1 MPRPA
6 AFDLQCPLMS
16 KRLAALCAILPF
28 LPACGQQGDEVR
40 TAPPQSIHADNLPCE
55 DTYGF
60 RLSAGNW
67 RDTCKSDFALREL
80 VKKTLGLG
88 QGTWAAQEM
97 MFRDQGCRVPAQL
110 CAEKLQ
116 LEQAK
121 KEVAAHAEAE
131 RRQNIGDLVAAVN
144 GRHGDCDRPI
154 LGFKKDNPS
163 MELWHAMRV
172 VDHVWLHRGSTYFPD
187 KDEFT
192 IWFLSCDEPSR
203 AAQKQ

>member
-1 MPRPA
+1 
-6 AFDLQCPLMS
+6 MS
-16 KRLAALCAILPF
+16 KRLAALCVILP
-28 LPACGQQGDEVR
+28 LLSACGQQGDGVR
-40 TAPPQSIHADNLPCE
+40 TAPPQSIQTGNLPCE
-55 DTYGF
+55 DTYGL

-67 RDTCKSDFALREL
+67 RDTCKSDFALREF
-80 VKKTLGLG
+80 VKKTLGVG

-121 KEVAAHAEAE
+121 KNAAAHAEAE
-131 RRQNIGDLVAAVN
+131 RKQTIGDLVAAVN

-154 LGFKKDNPS
+154 LQFKKDNPS

-172 VDHVWLHRGSTYFPD
+172 VNHVWLHRFRMYVPD

-192 IWFLSCDEPSR
+192 IWFLSCYEPSHT
-203 AAQKQ
+203 AQRQRGDR